1 MFGEEFLYIL
11 LNIGFYSNTRQYQRS
26 LQCNELCLSLT
37 LDYEMNTLPSSTNEG
52 AKFTSVV
59 CSELEYEVPK
69 LSLNKRKVVEIISN
83 PSADDSPETK
93 ATQTGTTMENILWHS
108 LDDPHH
114 TVKRMDHS

>member
-1 MFGEEFLYIL
+1 MFGEEFPYI

-37 LDYEMNTLPSSTNEG
+37 LDYEMNTLPSSTNEV

-93 ATQTGTTMENILWHS
+93 ATQTGFPMENILVHS
-108 LDDPHH
+108 DPHH
-114 TVKRMDHS
+114 TVQQMDHS